1 MLPTYCP
8 SCNAQLKVT
17 CLKCHDCNTEVHGLF
32 DLPVLALLSTKDQEF
47 ILKFI
52 TYSGSLKEM
61 ANELKLSYPTVRN
74 MLDEIIDTI
83 ENFQKC
89 LILKK

>member
-8 SCNAQLKVT
+8 SCTAQLKVT
-17 CLKCHDCNTEVHGLF
+17 CLKCHECSTEVHGSF
-32 DLPVLALLSTKDQEF
+32 DLPALARLSLKDQEF

-52 TYSGSLKEM
+52 KYSGSLKEM

-74 MLDEIIDTI
+74 MLDEIIERIVDI
-83 ENFQKC
+83 EKR
-89 LILKK
+89 

>member
-8 SCNAQLKVT
+8 SCNTQLKVT
-17 CLKCHDCNTEVHGLF
+17 CLKCQDCCTEVHGTF
-32 DLPVLALLSTKDQEF
+32 DLPVLARLTQKDQEF

-52 TYSGSLKEM
+52 KYSGSLKEM

-74 MLDEIIDTI
+74 MLDEIIERIIDI
-83 ENFQKC
+83 ERS
-89 LILKK
+89 

>member
-1 MLPTYCP
+1 MLPTFCP

-32 DLPVLALLSTKDQEF
+32 DLPVFVLLPQKEQSF

-52 TYSGSLKEM
+52 KYSGSLKEM
-61 ANELKLSYPTVRN
+61 AKDLNLSYPTVRN
-74 MLDEIIDTI
+74 MLDEIIEKIVDL
-83 ENFQKC
+83 EN
-89 LILKK
+89 I